1 MATLTN
7 ASGRALECDF
17 LYFRDRHRSVMTVGE
32 VVTLPVDFSS
42 VVGNRYKPRLR
53 RAYAAAVAGG
63 LVTYAESMQ
72 AAPPVEA
79 ALPVEAVVAPVE
91 VEEEPVVEAAVAV
104 EEPVVE
110 ELAVEEEL
118 DAPEQ
123 SDEVYESDD

>member
-53 RAYAAAVAGG
+53 RTYAAAVAGG

-79 ALPVEAVVAPVE
+79 GVAPVE

-123 SDEVYESDD
+123 SDEVYESDE